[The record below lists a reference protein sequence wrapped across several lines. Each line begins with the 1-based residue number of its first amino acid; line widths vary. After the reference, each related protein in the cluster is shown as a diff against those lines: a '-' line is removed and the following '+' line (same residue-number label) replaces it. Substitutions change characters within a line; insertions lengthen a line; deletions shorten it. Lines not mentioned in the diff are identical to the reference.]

1 MKKIKFLIDKTKVGI
16 RIFNIRQ
23 YMNLTLEEFGTLF
36 QAGKSNVQKW
46 EIGSSLPT
54 RERLAK
60 ISKKGNMTV
69 NELLYGS
76 IDEFLE
82 NNIDVLV
89 ENSDY
94 PFKGINKYSLI
105 SSTKNHIDYINET
118 TDKPISVNE
127 LDKVQNAFNK
137 ALSVVIQGIL
147 DKYNKVKSFMLDNTK
162 IGEKVLHDYFFDKS
176 DIFNKGKESTNLKI
190 DFIEYAYPLDQFIQF
205 IESDNIENKIKFHSN
220 LEDINELIKK
230 EIDGYFLTMKK
241 TLSTYSL
248 SKLININI
256 NNDETLH
263 SYIHYS
269 TGSDYTII
277 ELKENKYNLEN
288 FNRVTG
294 VFVENE
300 NTLYYLAHYKSI
312 DQVPLIKEALYFV
325 LNHDNSYQITKIT
338 DIPDCKYIAPVIGR
352 LE

>member
-1 MKKIKFLIDKTKVGI
+1 MKKIKFIIDKSKVGN
-16 RIFNIRQ
+16 RIFEIRQ
-23 YMNLTLEEFGTLF
+23 NMNLTLEEFGNLF

-54 RERLAK
+54 RERLDK
-60 ISKKGNMTV
+60 ISKKGNMNI

-82 NNIDVLV
+82 NNIDILV

-105 SSTKNHIDYINET
+105 SATKNHIDYINKI
-118 TDKPISVNE
+118 TDTPISVNE

-137 ALSVVIQGIL
+137 ALSMAIHVVL
-147 DKYNKVKSFMLDNTK
+147 DKYNKVKSFMLDNKK

-176 DIFNKGKESTNLKI
+176 DILNKGNESTKLKT
-190 DFIEYAYPLDQFIQF
+190 DFIKYAYPLDQFVKF
-205 IESDNIENKIKFHSN
+205 IESDDIENKIKFRSN

-248 SKLININI
+248 NKLINVKI

-300 NTLYYLAHYKSI
+300 NTLYYLAHYNSI
-312 DQVPLIKEALYFV
+312 DQVPLIKDALYFV
-325 LNHDNSYQITKIT
+325 LNHDNTYQITKIT
-338 DIPDCKYIAPVIGR
+338 EIPNCKYVAPILGK

>member
-1 MKKIKFLIDKTKVGI
+1 MKDFLFTD
-16 RIFNIRQ
+16 
-23 YMNLTLEEFGTLF
+23 
-36 QAGKSNVQKW
+36 
-46 EIGSSLPT
+46 
-54 RERLAK
+54 
-60 ISKKGNMTV
+60 
-69 NELLYGS
+69 
-76 IDEFLE
+76 
-82 NNIDVLV
+82 
-89 ENSDY
+89 
-94 PFKGINKYSLI
+94 LI
-105 SSTKNHIDYINET
+105 SFVGEAPKKFTGYKKYVSTGA
-118 TDKPISVNE
+118 VNG
-127 LDKVQNAFNK
+127 N
-137 ALSVVIQGIL
+137 I
-147 DKYNKVKSFMLDNTK
+147 
-162 IGEKVLHDYFFDKS
+162 
-176 DIFNKGKESTNLKI
+176 
-190 DFIEYAYPLDQFIQF
+190 
-205 IESDNIENKIKFHSN
+205 IESDDIENKIKFRSN

-248 SKLININI
+248 SKLINVNI

-294 VFVENE
+294 IFVENE

-325 LNHDNSYQITKIT
+325 LNHDNTYQITKIT
-338 DIPDCKYIAPVIGR
+338 EIPNCKYIAPILGK

>member
-1 MKKIKFLIDKTKVGI
+1 MKKIKFIIDKSKVGN
-16 RIFNIRQ
+16 RIFEIRQ
-23 YMNLTLEEFGTLF
+23 NMNLTLEEFGNLF

-54 RERLAK
+54 RERLDK
-60 ISKKGNMTV
+60 ISKKGNMNI

-94 PFKGINKYSLI
+94 PFKGISKYSLI
-105 SSTKNHIDYINET
+105 SATKNHIDYINKI
-118 TDKPISVNE
+118 TDTPISVNE

-137 ALSVVIQGIL
+137 ALSMAIHVVL

-176 DIFNKGKESTNLKI
+176 DIFNKGNESTKLKT
-190 DFIEYAYPLDQFIQF
+190 DFMKYAYPLDQFVKF
-205 IESDNIENKIKFHSN
+205 IESDDIENKIKFRSN

-248 SKLININI
+248 SKLINVNI

-294 VFVENE
+294 IFVENE

-312 DQVPLIKEALYFV
+312 DQVPLIKEALYFL
-325 LNHDNSYQITKIT
+325 LNHDNTYQITKIT
-338 DIPDCKYIAPVIGR
+338 EIPNCKYVAPILGK

>member
-1 MKKIKFLIDKTKVGI
+1 MKLNINKKAVGSRIKQI
-16 RIFNIRQ
+16 RLNKG
-23 YMNLTLEEFGTLF
+23 YTLESFGKLF
-36 QAGKSNVQKW
+36 GASKGNVQQW
-46 EIGSSLPT
+46 ENGISLPNK
-54 RERLAK
+54 ERLAT
-60 ISKKGNMTV
+60 ISKIADMTV

-82 NNIDVLV
+82 NNIDGLV

-94 PFKGINKYSLI
+94 PFKRINKYSLI

-118 TDKPISVNE
+118 TNTPISVNE

-137 ALSVVIQGIL
+137 VLSIVIQDVL
-147 DKYNKVKSFMLDNTK
+147 DKYNNVKSFMLDNTK

-176 DIFNKGKESTNLKI
+176 DIFNKRNESTELKTY
-190 DFIEYAYPLDQFIQF
+190 FKKYAYPLDRFIKF
-205 IESDNIENKIKFHSN
+205 IESDDIENKIKFRSN
-220 LEDINELIKK
+220 LEDINELIEK

-248 SKLININI
+248 SKLINVNI
-256 NNDETLH
+256 NSDETLH

-269 TGSDYTII
+269 TGSDYTIL

-312 DQVPLIKEALYFV
+312 DRVPLIKDALYFI
-325 LNHDNSYQITKIT
+325 LNHDNTYQITKIT
-338 DIPDCKYIAPVIGR
+338 EIPNCKYIAPIIGK